1 MKDKV
6 RWVGRRER
14 REDGLSL
21 PNDHIVIK
29 VATSSHCHD
38 RFNISVT
45 AAASQITKHELDAS
59 LESFMH
65 SWTML

>member
-21 PNDHIVIK
+21 PNDDVVVK

-38 RFNISVT
+38 RFNRSVT
-45 AAASQITKHELDAS
+45 AAASQITKHALDAS